1 MQYNW
6 KKNTAVFLGSQS
18 ISLFGS
24 SLVQFV
30 ITSYITVQTK
40 SGAYAAI
47 AILCAILPMF
57 FLSPFA
63 GVWADKY
70 NRKVLIVLA
79 DGGIALC
86 TLIVAISFI
95 MGNESIILLFVALII
110 RAVGGAIQTPCVS
123 AMLPDVVPEEH
134 LTRVNGINGTLQS
147 IFTLASPVLGAA
159 LLPLAPIGYLF
170 FIDIVTAVI
179 GIVIIALF
187 FHLPYKEKKE
197 VAKTNPLRD
206 MKEGVRYIRKT
217 NFLLEF
223 FLFCTIFFLMM
234 APAAFLTPIQVVRN
248 YGDAYWRL
256 SAIEVGWSVGMIV
269 GGILITLWG
278 GLRNKV
284 YTMILSAVLMGACT
298 VALGIKMPFGPYV
311 VVMGIFGLAMPLLN
325 TPAMTLLQEKVA
337 PEYMGRVFGV
347 MTMINT
353 AMMPLGM
360 VIFGPMADVISVEI
374 LLIVTG
380 VVILVAA
387 LCMKKAKALVA
398 VG

>member
-1 MQYNW
+1 
-6 KKNTAVFLGSQS
+6 
-18 ISLFGS
+18 
-24 SLVQFV
+24 
-30 ITSYITVQTK
+30 
-40 SGAYAAI
+40 
-47 AILCAILPMF
+47 
-57 FLSPFA
+57 
-63 GVWADKY
+63 
-70 NRKVLIVLA
+70 
-79 DGGIALC
+79 
-86 TLIVAISFI
+86 
-95 MGNESIILLFVALII
+95 
-110 RAVGGAIQTPCVS
+110 
-123 AMLPDVVPEEH
+123 
-134 LTRVNGINGTLQS
+134 
-147 IFTLASPVLGAA
+147 
-159 LLPLAPIGYLF
+159 
-170 FIDIVTAVI
+170 
-179 GIVIIALF
+179 
-187 FHLPYKEKKE
+187 
-197 VAKTNPLRD
+197 
-206 MKEGVRYIRKT
+206 
-217 NFLLEF
+217 
-223 FLFCTIFFLMM
+223 MM

-248 YGDAYWRL
+248 YGDEYWRL

-380 VVILVAA
+380 VTILVAA
-387 LCMKKAKALVA
+387 LCMKKAKALVK

>member
-1 MQYNW
+1 MHYNW

-179 GIVIIALF
+179 GIAIIALF

-197 VAKTNPLRD
+197 VPKTNPLRD
-206 MKEGVRYIRKT
+206 MKEGARYIRKT

-248 YGDAYWRL
+248 YGDEYWRL